1 MPSIDVKKRRIDSK
15 IVYCGPG
22 LSGKTATLRYIYE
35 HVDNEHRGR
44 LASLPTKTDASL
56 YIDVLPVRFGKIIG
70 FETVFH
76 LCSGPGLASAIS
88 TRQLLL
94 RDTDGI
100 VFVADSD
107 PKRRMAN
114 LDALQELQEDLE
126 PYRLRLSTVPHVVQY
141 NKCDLPQRTPADE
154 LRRELNVYSVPD
166 FESSIVT
173 GQGILDALRAVVRG
187 VSDDLQRRL

>member
-22 LSGKTATLRYIYE
+22 RSGKTEVLRYIYE
-35 HVDNEHRGR
+35 HLDSERRGR
-44 LASLPTKTDASL
+44 FASLPTKTDASL

-76 LCSGPGLASAIS
+76 LCSGPGLSSAIS
-88 TRQLLL
+88 TRRLLL

-100 VFVADSD
+100 VFVADTD

-114 LDALQELQEDLE
+114 QDALQELQEDLE
-126 PYRLRLSTVPHVVQY
+126 TYGMRLTTVPHVVLY
-141 NKCDLPQRTPADE
+141 NKCDLPEHVPANE
-154 LRRELNVYSVPD
+154 LRSELNIYGVPD

-173 GQGILDALRAVVRG
+173 GQGILDALKTVVQG

>member
-15 IVYCGPG
+15 IVYYGPG
-22 LSGKTATLRYIYE
+22 LSGKTAVLRYIYE
-35 HVDNEHRGR
+35 HVDSEHRGR

-56 YIDVLPVRFGKIIG
+56 SIDVLPVRFGKIIG

-88 TRQLLL
+88 TRRLLL

-114 LDALQELQEDLE
+114 MDALSELQDNLE
-126 PYRLRLSTVPHVVQY
+126 PYGLRLSTVPHVVLY
-141 NKCDLPQRTPADE
+141 NKCDLPGRTPVDE